1 MLSENLPS
9 SQSWTSNDTTSQ
21 PIQSLVTKHP
31 SGKRTLIQELFNEQ
45 PNSRTDTSE
54 GVPDEDDALTTGSEG
69 SCISIDVM
77 QRLAAEVGSTIDR
90 EPLDIHQKL
99 QEYRNRGECDVDL
112 EDIDD

>member
-1 MLSENLPS
+1 MDVERHYFTTNTIPCNK
-9 SQSWTSNDTTSQ
+9 TSIRQAN
-21 PIQSLVTKHP
+21 
-31 SGKRTLIQELFNEQ
+31 
-45 PNSRTDTSE
+45 TSE

-77 QRLAAEVGSTIDR
+77 QRFAAEVGSTIDR